1 MLGAG
6 DGVADSSGVGKDLI
20 IITALVGLFIHDMLV

>member
-6 DGVADSSGVGKDLI
+6 DGVTDSSGVGKDLI